1 LIALCGS
8 CQRTGYMLYSVSTN
22 GTGVSC
28 NPFLYRYLV
37 YDKKSS
43 EKYKHISE
51 HAMSSATLLFVVVFA
66 VCAVNFG
73 IVEACSRS
81 LSRQARNIFLND
93 IFPSVNIKAS
103 DLPESCPLHTDF
115 DMYKSQESNKYM
127 EHSSEWQCKYCGK
140 KFVSEKY
147 IDKHMDNYH
156 RTLIPVRN
164 ERII

>member
-1 LIALCGS
+1 LFYSCRRTEYILILGINNRVTC
-8 CQRTGYMLYSVSTN
+8 
-22 GTGVSC
+22 C
-28 NPFLYRYLV
+28 NPFLYEE
-37 YDKKSS
+37 KSS
-43 EKYKHISE
+43 EKYQHLREQYICK